1 MSDNFLP
8 GQVLDGQRAMN
19 MDPENHT
26 DPSLTVV
33 IPTAD
38 RGKLLN
44 RAVRS
49 VLEQTVKPGRVIVV
63 DNGIGDAE
71 IDPHFID
78 KIQLVRTRP
87 RIGAACARNTGA
99 RLAESY
105 YVAFLDDDD
114 IWEPGYLEHAL
125 KMFNSDRNADVVVG
139 RLKRAGSNQQAV
151 SYKMFPSDIKKQR
164 GVYYKNPGFGGQNII
179 IKKEMFFRIGGY
191 DESLPPSEDRDLAA
205 RILQMGGKIVPQPES
220 VAVLCDHDK
229 PRARHNVLQGNKL
242 FIVKHW
248 KSMSFPELLK
258 AVKRY
263 AKKKIEAIKLGS
275 TK

>member
-1 MSDNFLP
+1 MH
-8 GQVLDGQRAMN
+8 

-26 DPSLTVV
+26 NPSLTVV

-49 VLEQTVKPGRVIVV
+49 VLEQTVRPEMIIVV
-63 DNGIGDAE
+63 DNGVDDAR
-71 IDPHFID
+71 IDPHLND
-78 KIQLVRTRP
+78 KVQLVRTRP
-87 RIGAACARNTGA
+87 RIGAAAARNKGA
-99 RLAESY
+99 GLVGSHY
-105 YVAFLDDDD
+105 IAFLDDDD

-125 KMFNSDRNADVVVG
+125 NMFKSDRNADVVVG

-151 SYKMFPSDIKKQR
+151 SYKMFPSDINKQR

-179 IKKEMFFRIGGY
+179 IKKELFFQIGGY

-248 KSMSFPELLK
+248 KSMSVPEFLK

-263 AKKKIEAIKLGS
+263 VKKIIEIKMLGS
-275 TK
+275 TN

>member
-1 MSDNFLP
+1 
-8 GQVLDGQRAMN
+8 MN
-19 MDPENHT
+19 MDPNNHT
-26 DPSLTVV
+26 DPSITVV

-44 RAVRS
+44 RALRS
-49 VLEQTVKPGRVIVV
+49 VLGQTVKPGRIIVV
-63 DNGIGDAE
+63 DNGASEAE
-71 IDPHFID
+71 IDSQFID
-78 KIQLVRTRP
+78 QVQLVRTIP
-87 RIGAACARNTGA
+87 RIGAAGARNKGA
-99 RLAESY
+99 GLAKSH

-139 RLKRAGSNQQAV
+139 RLKRAGNNQQAV

-179 IKKEMFFRIGGY
+179 IKKELFLQIGGY

-205 RILQMGGKIVPQPES
+205 RILQVCGRIVPQPES
-220 VAVLCDHDK
+220 VAVLCDHDE
-229 PRARHNVLQGNKL
+229 PRARHKVLYGNKR

-248 KSMSFPELLK
+248 KNMSVPEFLK

-263 AKKKIEAIKLGS
+263 VKKIIEIKMLGS
-275 TK
+275 TN